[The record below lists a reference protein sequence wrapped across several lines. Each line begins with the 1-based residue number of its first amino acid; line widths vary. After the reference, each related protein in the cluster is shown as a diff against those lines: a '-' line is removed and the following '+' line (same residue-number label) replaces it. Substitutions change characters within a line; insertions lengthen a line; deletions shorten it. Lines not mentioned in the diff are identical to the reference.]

1 MDGFLA
7 ARASVEALIKIGA
20 LDRRLR
26 DNDPHAG
33 AAACGADSDPHSSAS
48 PD

>member
-1 MDGFLA
+1 MHGFFA
-7 ARASVEALIKIGA
+7 ARASVDAFIKIGA
-20 LDRRLR
+20 LDRGLR

-33 AAACGADSDPHSSAS
+33 AAACRADSYPHSSAS